1 MKRGRIVFVAV
12 VCAGAAGAQVPAA
25 GAKPAG
31 RFIGEVTAVE
41 PSALTLKSD
50 GGVAVSVTLGEK
62 TLFLRVPPGEKD
74 LTKATRIGMADIHVG
89 DRVLAR
95 GQVADDQKSVTASAI
110 IVMTKADLA
119 QMHQRKR
126 EEWQRRGTAGTVASV
141 DAAAKRFIINSR
153 TREGMKPV
161 TVETTEKTEMW
172 RYAPD
177 SVRFSD
183 ARPSSF
189 AEIKAG
195 DQARVLG
202 DKDADGASV
211 KAEQIVSGSFRQV
224 AGTVVAVNADA
235 GEIRITDLATKK
247 PLTVKV
253 NSESSLKKLPPMLA
267 EMLARRLNP
276 EGAATASGRPGGP
289 GGAAPEGAGMRGPG
303 APPPDGAGMHGPGAG
318 GRPGGWA
325 GARGPGGAPDMEQ
338 MMERMPALNL
348 GDLKTG
354 DALIV
359 SSTAGADPA
368 RLTAISVVAGVEPL
382 LRAAPERAVNFGGW
396 SFGEIGMPE

>member
-1 MKRGRIVFVAV
+1 MKWTVIVFVAV
-12 VCAGAAGAQVPAA
+12 VCAGVAGAQAPAA

-31 RFIGEVTAVE
+31 RVIGEVTAVE
-41 PSALTLKSD
+41 ASTRHMTLKSD
-50 GGVAVSVTLGEK
+50 GGAAVSVELGEK

-74 LTKATRIGMADIHVG
+74 LTKATRIAMADINVG

-95 GQVADDQKSVTASAI
+95 GQMADDQKSVTASAI

-126 EEWQRRGTAGTVASV
+126 EEWQRRGTVGTVASV
-141 DAAAKRFIINSR
+141 DAAGKRFIINSR

-183 ARPSSF
+183 AKPSSF
-189 AEIKAG
+189 AEIRAG
-195 DQARVLG
+195 DQVRVLG
-202 DKDADGASV
+202 DKDSDATSV

-224 AGTVVAVNADA
+224 AGTVIAVNTEA
-235 GEIRITDLATKK
+235 GEIRIADLATQK

-253 NSESSLKKLPPMLA
+253 NSESLLKKLPPMFA

-289 GGAAPEGAGMRGPG
+289 GGAAPEAAGMRGPGAAPPEGAGMRGPG
-303 APPPDGAGMHGPGAG
+303 GG
-318 GRPGGWA
+318 GRPA
-325 GARGPGGAPDMEQ
+325 GAHGPPDMEQ
-338 MMERMPALNL
+338 MMERIPSLSLAE
-348 GDLKTG
+348 LKTG

-359 SSTAGADPA
+359 SSTAGSDPA